1 MKKKILLFS
10 LLVAILVCAFAIC
23 VSAED
28 NIIKLDKLP
37 TLDEIHA
44 NREAYVSYVEALEDE
59 TTYKAADP
67 DSVIVLSDLAATP
80 TYYVYPAYY
89 LIRSTYY
96 SIAANLS
103 KFNDAILA
111 SDPTAFAGYKSDGG
125 NWGNGECD
133 YVIRLEFPKYVTQ
146 IAAQYKFEGSVNIK
160 EIYFPIHTVIDEET
174 GLEKTVPY
182 CATISGQNLFGNCY
196 ALEVIHNQEYLP
208 KELVQ
213 GNNGGFYGCK
223 SLKEFYIPDGVT
235 HIPASFFYDCNALT
249 ELTLPNT
256 VKSAGKMAFGSCD
269 SLTTF
274 RFGANFTTFY
284 SPNTDFEH
292 FLSSPN
298 VKYFYMPDAEYKFLY
313 DNGNTATRFANIFN
327 AGSKVTFF
335 YTGTAEKA
343 KAMQDAFAAGTAND
357 TIANATIVEYDPNIN
372 YEGYADTLGYS
383 IIVCNYNTCDAFY
396 NGDHDEKAELEYR
409 FSGEKYISAFCSYT
423 GCTRCPVE
431 VETEIVASLFTS
443 KGYSKSDDAFMYDIQ
458 VNFAAI
464 EAYKAFNKTM
474 YNKDVVINYG
484 LVVSGDT
491 TITELLNSDATT
503 VNNNVIK
510 MEFGGA
516 IYTKLQVKLN
526 GISSDTAKALAVHA
540 CAYVIEDDTV
550 SYIGEGVTK
559 TTSTTICFNDI
570 DGEEENVT
578 PPENEE
584 IPQE

>member
-125 NWGNGECD
+125 TWGKGECD
-133 YVIRLEFPKYVTQ
+133 YMIRLEMPKYVDK
-146 IAAQYKFEGSVNIK
+146 IHGQYKFEGSVNIK

-182 CATISGQNLFGNCY
+182 CNSISGQNLFGGCSS
-196 ALEVIHNQEYLP
+196 LEVIHNQKYLP
-208 KELVQ
+208 KELFQ
-213 GNNGGFYGCK
+213 GNNAGFSGCSSLK
-223 SLKEFYIPDGVT
+223 GIYIPEGVTSLSGSFFKGCASLKEI
-235 HIPASFFYDCNALT
+235 
-249 ELTLPNT
+249 TLPNSL
-256 VKSAGKMAFGSCD
+256 VSVGKAAFSGCT
-269 SLTTF
+269 SLETF
-274 RFGANFTTFY
+274 SFGAGFTTLERVNNDY
-284 SPNTDFEH
+284 ETLNGC
-292 FLSSPN
+292 SSL
-298 VKYFYMPDAEYKFLY
+298 KYVYMPVGFLTAIQGAKANDYKH
-313 DNGNTATRFANIFN
+313 IFN
-327 AGSKVTFF
+327 NLGSAKVTFF
-335 YTGTAEKA
+335 FTGTEAEATQIKELMA
-343 KAMQDAFAAGTAND
+343 STNNNPNLG
-357 TIANATIVEYDPNIN
+357 NAIIEKYNEKTDYTNYGVIKDSNVIVY
-372 YEGYADTLGYS
+372 GYNL
-383 IIVCNYNTCDAFY
+383 CDAFY

-409 FSGEKYISAFCSYT
+409 FSGEKYISAFCSYA

>member
-96 SIAANLS
+96 NIAANLS

-111 SDPTAFAGYKSDGG
+111 SDPTAFAGYTATGG
-125 NWGNGECD
+125 TWGNGDCD

-146 IAAQYKFEGSVNIK
+146 IAGQYKFEGSANIK
-160 EIYFPIHTVIDEET
+160 EIYFPVYTTIDEET

-182 CATISGQNLFGNCY
+182 CATISGQNLFGNCSK
-196 ALEVIHNQEYLP
+196 LEVMHNQRYLP
-208 KELVQ
+208 KELFQ
-213 GNNGGFYGCK
+213 GNNAGFSGCS
-223 SLKEFYIPDGVT
+223 SLKEIYIPEGVT
-235 HIPASFFYDCNALT
+235 SLTQGFFQNCSSLK
-249 ELTLPNT
+249 EIILPNSL
-256 VKSAGKMAFGSCD
+256 VSVGKAAFSGCT
-269 SLTTF
+269 SLETF
-274 RFGANFTTFY
+274 SFGAGFTTLARVNNDY
-284 SPNTDFEH
+284 ETLNGC
-292 FLSSPN
+292 SSL
-298 VKYFYMPDAEYKFLY
+298 KYVYMPVGFLTAIQGAKANDYKH
-313 DNGNTATRFANIFN
+313 IFN
-327 AGSKVTFF
+327 NLGSAKVTFF
-335 YTGTAEKA
+335 FTGTEEEAAQIKELMASTNNNPNLGNAIIEKYNE
-343 KAMQDAFAAGTAND
+343 KTDYTNYGVIKDSNV
-357 TIANATIVEYDPNIN
+357 IVY
-372 YEGYADTLGYS
+372 GYNL
-383 IIVCNYNTCDAFY
+383 CDAFY

-464 EAYKAFNKTM
+464 DAYKAFNKTM

>member
-10 LLVAILVCAFAIC
+10 LMVAILVCAFAIC

-96 SIAANLS
+96 SIAGNLS

-213 GNNGGFYGCK
+213 GNNGGFYACK

-249 ELTLPNT
+249 EITLPNT

-274 RFGANFTTFY
+274 RFGASFTTFY

-343 KAMQDAFAAGTAND
+343 KAMQDAFVASTAND

-383 IIVCNYNTCDAFY
+383 IIVCNYNKCDAFY
-396 NGDHDEKAELEYR
+396 QGDHDEKAPYNA
-409 FSGEKYISAFCSYT
+409 FKGDKYITDYCTFEECS
-423 GCTRCPVE
+423 RCPKII
-431 VETEIVASLFTS
+431 ETKLNGPLFTS
-443 KGYSKSDDAFMYDIQ
+443 KGYSKSDDAFMFDMKVDFDAMAKY
-458 VNFAAI
+458 
-464 EAYKAFNKTM
+464 EALGNTAPS
-474 YNKDVVINYG
+474 YG
-484 LVVSGDT
+484 LVVSANATINELIGLDGEVTDT
-491 TITELLNSDATT
+491 SVLK
-503 VNNNVIK
+503 VNFNEGIYNNVQVRLNNILTDTSKAIK
-510 MEFGGA
+510 
-516 IYTKLQVKLN
+516 
-526 GISSDTAKALAVHA
+526 VHV
-540 CAYVIEDDTV
+540 CAYIIDGESVAYV
-550 SYIGEGVTK
+550 GEGKAT
-559 TTSTTICFNDI
+559 TTSTMICYNDI
-570 DGEEENVT
+570 QGEEDVT
-578 PPENEE
+578 PEVT
-584 IPQE
+584 PQE